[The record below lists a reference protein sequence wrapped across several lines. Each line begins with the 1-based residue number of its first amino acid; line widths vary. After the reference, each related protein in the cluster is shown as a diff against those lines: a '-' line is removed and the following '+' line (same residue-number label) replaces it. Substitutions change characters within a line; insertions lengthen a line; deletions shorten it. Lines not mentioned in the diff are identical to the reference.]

1 MNLNDVAKN
10 ALENAKRREANG
22 AKIDFHTLSMLK
34 HCAGEVIEAT
44 EAYAKYRDIKNLA
57 EDLTATDLDEKW
69 ESQEEPDTCEEYYKE
84 CESEFASELADVICC
99 ILIISANEN
108 IDIEEAVCKCMLKN
122 AKRAY
127 GNGDKL

>member
-1 MNLNDVAKN
+1 MNLNEVAKN

-22 AKIDFHTLSMLK
+22 AKIDYHTLPMLK

-44 EAYAKYRDIKNLA
+44 EAYTILM
-57 EDLTATDLDEKW
+57 
-69 ESQEEPDTCEEYYKE
+69 ESAVDDTYNQKE
-84 CESEFASELADVICC
+84 RFASELADVICC

-127 GNGDKL
+127 GDGDKL

>member
-22 AKIDFHTLSMLK
+22 AKIDYHTLPMLK

-44 EAYAKYRDIKNLA
+44 EAYVDYAAALERNKETEENTSGA
-57 EDLTATDLDEKW
+57 EEA
-69 ESQEEPDTCEEYYKE
+69 
-84 CESEFASELADVICC
+84 FASELADVICC
-99 ILIISANEN
+99 VLIISANEN

-127 GNGDKL
+127 GDGDKL

>member
-1 MNLNDVAKN
+1 MNLNIVAKN
-10 ALENAKRREANG
+10 ALENAKRREANE
-22 AKIDFHTLSMLK
+22 AKIDSHTLPMLK

-44 EAYAKYRDIKNLA
+44 EAYVDYAAALEHNKETEENTSGA
-57 EDLTATDLDEKW
+57 EEA
-69 ESQEEPDTCEEYYKE
+69 
-84 CESEFASELADVICC
+84 FASELADVICC

-127 GNGDKL
+127 GDGDKL